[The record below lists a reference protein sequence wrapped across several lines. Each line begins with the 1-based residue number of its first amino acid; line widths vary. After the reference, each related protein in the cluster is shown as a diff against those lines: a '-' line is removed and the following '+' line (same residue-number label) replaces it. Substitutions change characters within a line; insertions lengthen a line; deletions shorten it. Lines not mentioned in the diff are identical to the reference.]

1 EKKRMRFRV
10 GLHCGNVVGGIIG
23 ENKYSYDLWGDAVNT
38 ASRME
43 TYSEPGHVHASTEF
57 IEVVKKQTEIM
68 QDHPVPFMIVKREPI
83 HVKGKGIM
91 QTYFI
96 EPA

>member
-1 EKKRMRFRV
+1 M
-10 GLHCGNVVGGIIG
+10 
-23 ENKYSYDLWGDAVNT
+23 NT

-57 IEVVKKQTEIM
+57 IEVVKRQSEIV
-68 QDHPVPFMIVKREPI
+68 QEHTVPFMIVKREPI
-83 HVKGKGIM
+83 HIKGKGIM

-96 EPA
+96 EPV

>member
-1 EKKRMRFRV
+1 
-10 GLHCGNVVGGIIG
+10 
-23 ENKYSYDLWGDAVNT
+23 
-38 ASRME
+38 
-43 TYSEPGHVHASTEF
+43 
-57 IEVVKKQTEIM
+57 
-68 QDHPVPFMIVKREPI
+68 MIVKREPI